1 MEISNA
7 LPQRRSIRLKG
18 FDYAQ
23 PGKWFVTI
31 CTHNKKCIFGRV
43 VLDEMRL
50 NLLGRIA
57 TEYWLDIPH
66 HFPNIELL
74 THIVMPNHLH
84 GLFVIHAKPRAR
96 HVADP
101 PWRAVPLQTI
111 GGPAEAYR
119 RPVAGS
125 VPTIV
130 RSFKSAASKRIREI
144 LRKPDFETWQRNY
157 YESRIR
163 NEHDARNAWRY
174 ILGNPAR
181 WHTDKH
187 NPEGTNALSDL
198 SL

>member
-1 MEISNA
+1 
-7 LPQRRSIRLKG
+7 
-18 FDYAQ
+18 
-23 PGKWFVTI
+23 
-31 CTHNKKCIFGRV
+31 
-43 VLDEMRL
+43 MRL

-57 TEYWLDIPH
+57 NEYWLDILH

-74 THIVMPNHLH
+74 THVVMPNRLH

-96 HVADP
+96 H
-101 PWRAVPLQTI
+101 AVPLQTI

-144 LRKPDFETWQRNY
+144 LRWPDFETWQRNY

-163 NEHDARNAWRY
+163 NAHEARNARRY
-174 ILGNPAR
+174 ILENPAR
-181 WHTDKH
+181 WHTDRH
-187 NPEGTNALSDL
+187 NPEATAATLDFAPEGHGMPCPALGNAKRRTLQTPKGCGTRKTKG
-198 SL
+198 